1 MSALERRI
9 LKLYE
14 AETSGTIVRFQ
25 TRTDTGRRQWGY
37 VVGVGATFALFH
49 MVETDTMRL
58 NGYTALPL
66 TEICKVRLLEN
77 EFVHRALR
85 MKEMRATP
93 QPDILLLDF
102 PGLLSSAN
110 TVFPLVTVHPDKK
123 WPGTCHIGRVE
134 RVTKKS
140 VTLYEIDPQAHWDG
154 PGTYRFKDITRVDF
168 GGGYED
174 ALWQLSE
181 PVGRAAAPEE

>member
-14 AETSGTIVRFQ
+14 AETSGTLVRFQ
-25 TRTDTGRRQWGY
+25 TRADAGRRQCGY

-66 TEICKVRLLEN
+66 AEICKARLLEN

-85 MKEMRATP
+85 MKEMRAVP

-110 TVFPLVTVHPDKK
+110 TVFPLVTIHPENK

-134 RVTKKS
+134 RVTKNS
-140 VTLYEIDPQAHWDG
+140 VTLFEIDAQAQWAG
-154 PGTYRFKDITRVDF
+154 SGTYRFKDITRVDF
-168 GGGYED
+168 GDGYAE

-181 PVGRAAAPEE
+181 PLERTTTPEE